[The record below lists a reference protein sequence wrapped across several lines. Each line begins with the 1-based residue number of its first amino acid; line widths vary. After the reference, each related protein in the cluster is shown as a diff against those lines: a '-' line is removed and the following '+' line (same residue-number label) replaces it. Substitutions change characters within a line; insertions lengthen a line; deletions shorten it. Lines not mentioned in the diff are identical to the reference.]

1 MSVLF
6 LSFRAEVSECLF
18 KLAADTS
25 AKKGQEPTN
34 LILLNEKSG
43 MDKSCARHE
52 MGCLIKA
59 FSSFPPTHTK
69 FLFFSNV
76 SCSY

>member
-6 LSFRAEVSECLF
+6 LSFRAEVPECLF

-34 LILLNEKSG
+34 L
-43 MDKSCARHE
+43 
-52 MGCLIKA
+52 
-59 FSSFPPTHTK
+59 K
-69 FLFFSNV
+69 F
-76 SCSY
+76 Y